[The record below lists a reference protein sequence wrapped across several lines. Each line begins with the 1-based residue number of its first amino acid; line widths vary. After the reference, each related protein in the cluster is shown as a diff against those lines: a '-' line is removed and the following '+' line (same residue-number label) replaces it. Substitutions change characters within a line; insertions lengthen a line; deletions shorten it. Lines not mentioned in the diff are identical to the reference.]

1 VWEWRVKVRER
12 EKKKWYNGTMRG
24 EIKITAR
31 LGSEYN
37 EI

>member
-1 VWEWRVKVRER
+1 MVRERER
-12 EKKKWYNGTMRG
+12 EKKWYCGTTRG

-31 LGSEYN
+31 LDSEYN